1 MNEIGQDMNGRESRG
16 KIQDSALLALSGLES
31 RLAEP
36 PEESPE
42 KANPLRLGI
51 QGKFALAV
59 LGGVLIIMVG
69 VAWYELRSGIQTV
82 VMADKT
88 IDLTNLRTF
97 NEWTQAILF
106 LLRSPIIALVAAGFV
121 ILFYT
126 SRYVVTPLKNA
137 GEVADA
143 IAGGDLTRR
152 INYESD
158 DEIGDLVK
166 SFNVMT
172 RSLVKK
178 VDQLASLNQAG
189 HAFSSH
195 LSLDK
200 LGETVYEN
208 IREHVR
214 PSIVG
219 LYTIN
224 REDYEAG
231 VPAEE
236 ALKRASGGVDYSESV
251 IEAQNTLALKVVESE
266 SFSQLFAGET
276 QVLRTDLLIP
286 GRAINSVGLPLF
298 SEGHALGALVLTV
311 ERSGESYTADDIEF
325 LKILAS
331 HISVAARNAQLY
343 HSLEISYLD
352 TVAALAAAVDAKDAY
367 TRGHSERVMR
377 NSIHL
382 ARALGLPQREVNMI
396 RYSALLHDVGKIGL
410 PTHILSTKARLT
422 EEEFNLVKQHPVI
435 GYEIVKP
442 ISFLRPALDGV
453 LYHHE
458 RWDGHGYPEGLE
470 GENIPF
476 MGRLLT
482 LSDSWDAM
490 AHDRFYRRARSTDEI
505 VEELLDCS
513 GTQFDP
519 NLVPTAVEVLPAVTS
534 RDREELALKESVQ

>member
-1 MNEIGQDMNGRESRG
+1 MSEIGQDVNGREHRG
-16 KIQDSALLALSGLES
+16 KTPDSALLALSGLEN
-31 RLAEP
+31 RLGNLPEGKSEP
-36 PEESPE
+36 V
-42 KANPLRLGI
+42 NPLRLGI

-59 LGGVLIIMVG
+59 LGIVLIIMIG
-69 VAWYELRSGIQTV
+69 VAWYELRSGIQMV

-126 SRYVVTPLKNA
+126 SRYVVTPLKDA

-195 LSLDK
+195 LSLEN
-200 LGETVYEN
+200 LGETINEN

-219 LYTIN
+219 LYTIDQ
-224 REDYEAG
+224 EDYEAG
-231 VPAEE
+231 VPAKE
-236 ALKRASGGVDYSESV
+236 ALKRASSEEEYSESV

-266 SFSQLFAGET
+266 SYSQLFTGET
-276 QVLRTDLLIP
+276 QVLRADLLIP
-286 GRAINSVGLPLF
+286 GKAINSVGLPLF
-298 SEGHALGALVLTV
+298 GEGHALGALVLTV
-311 ERSGESYTADDIEF
+311 ERSGESYSVDDIEF

-343 HSLEISYLD
+343 RSLEISYLD

-377 NSIHL
+377 NSVHL

-435 GYEIVKP
+435 GHEIVKP
-442 ISFLRPALDGV
+442 ISFLRPALNGI

-470 GENIPF
+470 GEDIPF

-505 VEELLDCS
+505 VEELQDCS

-519 NLVPTAVEVLPAVTS
+519 NLIPTAVEVLPAVTS
-534 RDREELALKESVQ
+534 RDREELVLKDSEQ